1 MRMIRSTI
9 RYAILFL
16 LLIPGQVAAEDGS
29 RLWLRFQPL
38 EADEALPF
46 TSIQGREASI
56 ATREFQEAWT
66 AMAGKPLPVTKRTD
80 NGTLILGTLGERV
93 LRPFSLDKELAWAGR
108 ATLSKRSHRAER

>member
-46 TSIQGREASI
+46 TSIQGRSSI
-56 ATREFQEAWT
+56 ATRNFKKWT
-66 AMAGKPLPVTKRTD
+66 AMAVNR
-80 NGTLILGTLGERV
+80 
-93 LRPFSLDKELAWAGR
+93 RPSPSEQTTGR
-108 ATLSKRSHRAER
+108 